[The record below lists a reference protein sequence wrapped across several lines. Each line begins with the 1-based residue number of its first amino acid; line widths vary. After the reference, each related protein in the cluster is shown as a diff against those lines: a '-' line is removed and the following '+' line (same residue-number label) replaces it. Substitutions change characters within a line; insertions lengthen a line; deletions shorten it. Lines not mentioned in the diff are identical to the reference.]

1 MISNPAFE
9 ATCAKSRA
17 GASTP
22 RYVPN
27 GESSIMKNSEVNI
40 GRATEADLDGIMELQ
55 AENQPG
61 LGGTL
66 SASFPRVRITEMMNK
81 MPLIVARRGG
91 RIIAFLM
98 SSTRNMH
105 ADAPIIQAMLNA
117 YSGTADAYVYGPICV
132 SSEERGKGLA
142 QAMYKEL
149 RRLEP
154 GREGILFIRRDNQA
168 SLRAHEK
175 MGMREMANFI
185 FNGNEY
191 AVFSYFG

>member
-1 MISNPAFE
+1 
-9 ATCAKSRA
+9 
-17 GASTP
+17 
-22 RYVPN
+22 
-27 GESSIMKNSEVNI
+27 MKNSEVNI